1 MELSTNSLEMKV
13 SPIEIYKKDSSEG
26 AKCPFITKA
35 RVQRAALIA
44 LAALAIAICIT
55 TAVFIPNPFI
65 IIFVGV
71 YASVII
77 GVALTALACSI
88 GDYDNPREAA
98 TMRQKAVSMSYDSLV
113 REHGE
118 REFVKRILD
127 SRMLSSKELLEKLD
141 REMEVQT
148 AFMQQ
153 KYDEIGSPLFTAIA
167 EVKQSY
173 KTIEM
178 LERHRSEILAWQRDL
193 EQKIYQLEKR
203 WV

>member
-35 RVQRAALIA
+35 RVQRVALA
-44 LAALAIAICIT
+44 SLAALGLAGYVGALVLIANPSIAIPVGFVCAGIYG
-55 TAVFIPNPFI
+55 VSFISSAMI
-65 IIFVGV
+65 K
-71 YASVII
+71 
-77 GVALTALACSI
+77 
-88 GDYDNPREAA
+88 DYDNPREVAE
-98 TMRQKAVSMSYDSLV
+98 MRQKAVSMNYDSLL
-113 REHGE
+113 RAHGG
-118 REFVKRILD
+118 RGFVKRILD
-127 SRMLSSKELLEKLD
+127 SRLLSSKELLEKVD
-141 REMEVQT
+141 REMKVQT

-173 KTIEM
+173 KKIEM